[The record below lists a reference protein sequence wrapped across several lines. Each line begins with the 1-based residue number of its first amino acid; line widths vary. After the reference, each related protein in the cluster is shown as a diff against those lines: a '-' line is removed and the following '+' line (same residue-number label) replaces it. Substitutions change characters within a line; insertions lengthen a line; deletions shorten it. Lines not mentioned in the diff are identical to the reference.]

1 MPDGG
6 YGEEE
11 DCLNAEDES
20 YRQALEQMGKDDV
33 KRAKYSGGEFEGDSD
48 DDSMEDLSFTSPIEN
63 MNVVSTHHT
72 IV

>member
-20 YRQALEQMGKDDV
+20 YRQALAQMSKDDV
-33 KRAKYSGGEFEGDSD
+33 KLAKYSGGEFEGDSD

-63 MNVVSTHHT
+63 LNVVSTQHN